1 MFKKVHIRLTLL
13 CAGIT
18 TLIMTVVSFIFLS
31 VSEHELY
38 QNQLLAFQNDIN
50 TITTNLEHQS
60 VISMEWLSKMEAQ
73 GNYRFIITDNGVPF
87 LYNKLN
93 DKETNSGF
101 NNTDYLEITIRPGDM
116 SSSLEINVFY
126 SLEALKKQI
135 TEQRLRFV
143 FIGAVAVF
151 ILTVFSW
158 FFTGKLLHPIME
170 NQQKQTEFIASASHE
185 LRTPLAVILSATECC
200 KTASPD
206 NREGFLKTIHD
217 ETLRMSTLVNDM
229 LTLSS
234 SDNNRFT
241 VKIQSIELD
250 TLLIN
255 IYDAFKPI
263 AEDKAMELTINLPEK
278 VLPPCSADP
287 DRISQ
292 VISILIHNAIS
303 YTPEQ
308 GKVEI
313 SLSHS
318 KEHFYISVKD
328 NGIGISDEDKKK
340 IFDRFYRAEKS
351 RSTKEHFGLGLS
363 IAYEI
368 VTAHG
373 GSISVTDAEGGGSV
387 FTVRL

>member
-18 TLIMTVVSFIFLS
+18 ATIMTVVSFIFLS
-31 VSEHELY
+31 VSENELY
-38 QNQLLAFQNDIN
+38 QNQLQAFQNDIN
-50 TITTNLEHQS
+50 TITTNLEQQS

-73 GNYRFIITDNGVPF
+73 GNYRFNITDNGIPF

-93 DKETNSGF
+93 DSETNSDF
-101 NNTDYLEITIRPGDM
+101 NKANYLESTIKPGNH
-116 SSSLEINVFY
+116 SSSLEINVLY
-126 SLEALKKQI
+126 SLESLEKQI
-135 TEQRLRFV
+135 MGQRLRFV
-143 FIGAVAVF
+143 FIGAAAVF
-151 ILTVFSW
+151 ILTIFSW
-158 FFTGKLLHPIME
+158 FFTGKLLQPVIE

-185 LRTPLAVILSATECC
+185 LRTPLAVILSAAECC

-206 NREGFLKTIHD
+206 NQEGFLKTIHQ

-229 LTLSS
+229 LTLSG

-241 VKIQSIELD
+241 VKIQSIEAD

-263 AEDKAMELTINLPEK
+263 AEDKSIELTINLPEK
-278 VLPPCSADP
+278 ALPLCPADP

-292 VISILIHNAIS
+292 VVSILLHNAIS
-303 YTPEQ
+303 YTPEY
-308 GKVEI
+308 GKVEL

-363 IAYEI
+363 IAHEI
-368 VTAHG
+368 ITAHN
-373 GSISVTDAEGGGSV
+373 GSISVTDAEGGGSI
-387 FTVRL
+387 FTVKL